1 MIKSAK
7 LPPIYTFVPIDGT
20 EDPVARALAMAADGA
35 DPATIICADRPDRL
49 DCAIILHPDM
59 PAAESRLVIY
69 AAMLGLGDALG
80 NVVPAGIDVTY
91 QWPNTIE
98 ANIGTVARLTLS
110 LAPSVPED
118 EIAPWMVLGVVVA
131 IDEDPVHHEE
141 GDDRG
146 HEFETSLAGEGAVE
160 VTTVNLIE
168 SFSRHFL
175 TWISRWQDDGFEP
188 LRLMWIRHTTNHK
201 KPIRIT
207 MGKIDSSG
215 TFEDLAPDGALILQ
229 TPETTHH
236 ISLADVL
243 SG

>member
-1 MIKSAK
+1 MIENVN
-7 LPPIYTFVPIDGT
+7 LPPIYTFVSVDGT

-80 NVVPAGIDVTY
+80 SVVPAGIDVTY
-91 QWPNTIE
+91 QWPNVIE
-98 ANIGTVARLTLS
+98 ANIGTVARFTLS

-118 EIAPWMVLGVVVA
+118 EIPPWMVLGVIVA
-131 IDEDPVHHEE
+131 INEDPIDPE
-141 GDDRG
+141 DDNHG

-160 VTTVNLIE
+160 VTTVSLIE

-188 LRLMWIRHTTNHK
+188 LRLMWIHHTENHE
-201 KPIRIT
+201 KPIQIT
-207 MGKIDSSG
+207 IGKIDSSG
-215 TFEDLAPDGALILQ
+215 TFEDIAPDGALILQ
-229 TPETTHH
+229 TPDSTCQ